1 MPKRIKYS
9 PEGVY
14 VSRPGYDVETASLDK
29 MSMFPGMGV
38 MAQVLD
44 GSVTLGEGGSQ
55 DFTITNPA
63 GKLPYVILNS
73 TGGEHPDRDTF
84 CAEVNPPYNYVRIRN
99 AVGQPTRTIR
109 FAALIDNT

>member
-1 MPKRIKYS
+1 MPKRIKYA
-9 PEGVY
+9 PDGVY

-29 MSMFPGMGV
+29 MSMYPGMGV

-44 GSVTLGEGGSQ
+44 GSVTLGAGGSQ

-63 GKLPYVILNS
+63 GKMPYVILNS

-99 AVGQPTRTIR
+99 ISGPTRTIR